1 LWTSLQSLIPR
12 AAGKYSFQTTLKAI
26 EITHDFRSLAPK
38 HLPPESE
45 LNLIPRSYKDQ
56 VLTIH
61 ALDPSWAQT
70 LQLHRHNIL
79 EEINKKHGSKVIK
92 KIKIVSS

>member
-1 LWTSLQSLIPR
+1 MWDSLQSLIPK
-12 AAGKYSFQTTLKAI
+12 AAGKYSFTTTLKAI
-26 EITHDFRSLAPK
+26 EIVQEFRSLAPK

-56 VLTIH
+56 VLTVH

-70 LQLHRHNIL
+70 LQLHQHNIV
-79 EEINKKHGSKVIK
+79 EEINKKHSSKVIK